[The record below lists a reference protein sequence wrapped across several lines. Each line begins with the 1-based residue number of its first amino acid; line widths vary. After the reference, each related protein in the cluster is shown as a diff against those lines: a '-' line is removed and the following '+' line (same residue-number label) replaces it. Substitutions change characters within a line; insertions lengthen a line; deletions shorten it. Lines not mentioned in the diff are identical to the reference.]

1 MRWKKEEQKICTSFE
16 ENEWDR
22 QWARREWEREQVAD
36 YADLCTCV
44 HCTLHM
50 GINALLIQ
58 CATWA
63 LIPIQRQLFYIISLS
78 LHFIGTWP
86 FHIANTHHLI
96 SILTKR
102 RMLKLELH
110 KCKQQQWLATKQKTE
125 PKQKTHT
132 EQKQNKK
139 LIAKTSGAKQKVFP
153 QSGIY
158 GSTSR
163 AQYIRDDITIFAL
176 LSCWLVFLLLLLL
189 SYAKM
194 NSKARSSLHMWSTH
208 SIVSDTEIHITYDF
222 TWPGSIEFN
231 NHVILYAD
239 CLIRPSTTLVEVGN
253 RFEKPF

>member
-1 MRWKKEEQKICTSFE
+1 MYE

-22 QWARREWEREQVAD
+22 QWARKEWEREQVAD

-78 LHFIGTWP
+78 SFYRYMTVSYCQHAPLNLYSNQKANVKAWTTQMQ
-86 FHIANTHHLI
+86 ATTMTCDEAEDRTKTKNTHR
-96 SILTKR
+96 TN
-102 RMLKLELH
+102 
-110 KCKQQQWLATKQKTE
+110 AN
-125 PKQKTHT
+125 

-139 LIAKTSGAKQKVFP
+139 LIAKTSGAKQKEFP

-208 SIVSDTEIHITYDF
+208 SIVSDTEIHITYDL